1 MMICPYFLMIVWFFS
16 LPVSASLQQ
25 GKDFGNKMLSQ
36 YGDLAIKIKPTE
48 VLPHYTPNPKETGL
62 NESTLDKNVV
72 ETMKTHPSAHLVKE
86 SEEKRGK
93 HFKIHEDP
101 LVLFSKEISQDP
113 LALLSKFYKNC
124 KEISVEGSPVKVET
138 ESRTCEESGD
148 SYPLTCIKNLVVT
161 VTKSP
166 PTPVTFGFSLPKLWN
181 SHRGFWNKYFK
192 MGWGR
197 HPQGSTFDFGGH
209 NKGDDPGYAR
219 HFTYVPNPVLDR
231 QFLSDLFAITD
242 RIDVVAGY
250 PYVKRGW
257 GGISYADPRSRP
269 RFTENVDKLKIKR
282 VIALPG
288 MGNVSYSGQ
297 HFWLRSFARIELDIV
312 EPPVITESWTSTCDL
327 LEEKVDSGLCIYT
340 DKKCTQGSGTR
351 LINGFSVT
359 KPCWQETFTYQC
371 SVPSKNDCDILR
383 NKGCHQNHSKCQQ
396 FIGKT
401 CVLYTQTF
409 TCSKPFSQK
418 GSGIRTKIVCGDA
431 PPCLSGDCVEQGYP
445 LNDEMLQAISQM
457 SILKELQNQIKN
469 GIPEIFKGND
479 NRCTRNIADFRDCCG
494 SDGGWGTSLSL
505 ASTCSLQEKEL
516 KLKRKNKQCRRIG
529 TFCSKKLIVCLEK
542 TTTFCCF
549 GSGFLRILQEQ
560 CRGQLGLGWGSAENP
575 VCRGLTVEELSKVD
589 FSKLDLSE
597 IYHEISA
604 RYKQPQSSSMGKHL
618 ESRMK
623 VIQESL
629 KEDPKAKQRGEG

>member
-242 RIDVVAGY
+242 RIDVVELILVLYKGCWKKAH
-250 PYVKRGW
+250 R
-257 GGISYADPRSRP
+257 GISDITREEFIQWTNSLWTFPGETSKQVKHPAPFPRELPRRCIKLFSYIGDTVLDPFS
-269 RFTENVDKLKIKR
+269 
-282 VIALPG
+282 
-288 MGNVSYSGQ
+288 
-297 HFWLRSFARIELDIV
+297 
-312 EPPVITESWTSTCDL
+312 
-327 LEEKVDSGLCIYT
+327 
-340 DKKCTQGSGTR
+340 GSGTTILEALCHNR
-351 LINGFSVT
+351 SAYGLEIDPLYLELAA
-359 KPCWQETFTYQC
+359 KRI
-371 SVPSKNDCDILR
+371 SK
-383 NKGCHQNHSKCQQ
+383 G
-396 FIGKT
+396 
-401 CVLYTQTF
+401 V
-409 TCSKPFSQK
+409 
-418 GSGIRTKIVCGDA
+418 
-431 PPCLSGDCVEQGYP
+431 
-445 LNDEMLQAISQM
+445 ISY
-457 SILKELQNQIKN
+457 I
-469 GIPEIFKGND
+469 
-479 NRCTRNIADFRDCCG
+479 
-494 SDGGWGTSLSL
+494 
-505 ASTCSLQEKEL
+505 
-516 KLKRKNKQCRRIG
+516 
-529 TFCSKKLIVCLEK
+529 
-542 TTTFCCF
+542 
-549 GSGFLRILQEQ
+549 
-560 CRGQLGLGWGSAENP
+560 
-575 VCRGLTVEELSKVD
+575 
-589 FSKLDLSE
+589 
-597 IYHEISA
+597 
-604 RYKQPQSSSMGKHL
+604 
-618 ESRMK
+618 
-623 VIQESL
+623 
-629 KEDPKAKQRGEG
+629 